1 MSSSFTLSS
10 SDSDS
15 GIFRSAQ
22 RAQHEPAEESEASSA
37 ESGERVVFNEDME
50 DSSQK
55 AQQQLGTSEDESP
68 APPPRPNK
76 FHGPPS
82 TWKRWTAPERELA
95 ASLDQSTTRDL
106 SSHLYNAFKLK
117 QRGDRRKLSDKR
129 LKVRQHAGNP
139 FASTWVPPKNWT
151 AWPLPSKVV
160 PRDDLNKYSSPDIT
174 PPFPYLPKP
183 VRPGE
188 QLRGILVAQALRQA
202 KINLKLRELDPLS
215 IPSTKSGNNEE
226 DDASTETSIIEGSTS
241 IGEASPTSE
250 TFVTSGR
257 LKQSRAS
264 FPGASHARYE
274 PGKDLAV
281 GDLRPT
287 VMADDE
293 IAMSILQPTIMRVMA
308 DLDSLLISLHRTRNS
323 YLAVQAP
330 DDDADA
336 ATEKQ
341 VRSKSCSRKRWRSLS
356 TRRRAR
362 SLSIDLPLASDDEA
376 PHDEALKKR
385 RISAFHSDRFQNR
398 KSKLGLRDWG
408 DVFGIASMVGFD
420 ELAVERATSRCAD
433 LFDEGMAFRT
443 LKRGNDVVG
452 AKTFRPDQATSQ
464 MQCGP
469 GHSSQD
475 RRRTGGVFLAN
486 AEMLDGVHLD
496 GFLQPIKAK
505 RSWRSS
511 HMKGKP

>member
-15 GIFRSAQ
+15 RISRSAQ
-22 RAQHEPAEESEASSA
+22 HESAEESEASRA
-37 ESGERVVFNEDME
+37 ESGERVIFNEDME
-50 DSSQK
+50 DPSQK
-55 AQQQLGTSEDESP
+55 TQRQLGTSEDESP

-106 SSHLYNAFKLK
+106 SLHIYNAFKLK
-117 QRGDRRKLSDKR
+117 QRGDRQKLSDKI
-129 LKVRQHAGNP
+129 LKVREHAGNP

-160 PRDDLNKYSSPDIT
+160 PRDDLNNYSIPNIT

-226 DDASTETSIIEGSTS
+226 DDASTETSITEGSTS
-241 IGEASPTSE
+241 IGEASATSE

-264 FPGASHARYE
+264 FPDASHARYE

-293 IAMSILQPTIMRVMA
+293 TAMSILQPTIMRVMA

-356 TRRRAR
+356 TRMRAR
-362 SLSIDLPLASDDEA
+362 SLSIDLPLASDEA

-385 RISAFHSDRFQNR
+385 RISAFHGDRFQNR

-408 DVFGIASMVGFD
+408 DIFGIASMVGFD

-443 LKRGNDVVG
+443 LKRGNDVFE
-452 AKTFRPDQATSQ
+452 ATTFRPGQATSQ
-464 MQCGP
+464 VRCGP
-469 GHSSQD
+469 SHNSQD
-475 RRRTGGVFLAN
+475 RLRSGGASLAN
-486 AEMLDGVHLD
+486 AEMLDGIHLD
-496 GFLQPIKAK
+496 GFLQPIQAK

-511 HMKGKP
+511 HVKGKP